1 MILESVI
8 IHKKKYKKSDLIM
21 LLKDRRVDSNIAN
34 VEELKDI
41 DVEVKKQ
48 IENMVQ
54 FAAVDYELTLEELS
68 HQSTPTIHLLKFM
81 V

>member
-1 MILESVI
+1 
-8 IHKKKYKKSDLIM
+8 M

-34 VEELKDI
+34 VEELKDT

-68 HQSTPTIHLLKFM
+68 HQSTPTIHLLNFM